1 MSQCQKCD
9 YHNWYLYKTLSNNQ
23 LRRKSCWN
31 TSKRNIKISF
41 IWRSC
46 LRKRKMCRFTKSTA
60 SAWWRMV
67 LPCSFQNNICIK
79 KRVTLHVLL
88 TDQYKVT
95 LFLLSEP
102 DFNDFPDIHAY
113 LLHRSALRRNV
124 HAHVLYTVH
133 LDYRKFFHIIEFKL
147 FCVSEMLEDLSV
159 FVCNAYP
166 RLFFS
171 SFTLFFW
178 YGQINY
184 MSVLTMLII
193 PPAYF
198 SFNLLWNL

>member
-1 MSQCQKCD
+1 MPAEKKNVPF
-9 YHNWYLYKTLSNNQ
+9 YEKHG
-23 LRRKSCWN
+23 
-31 TSKRNIKISF
+31 F
-41 IWRSC
+41 C
-46 LRKRKMCRFTKSTA
+46 LMEDGA
-60 SAWWRMV
+60 AM
-67 LPCSFQNNICIK
+67 Q
-79 KRVTLHVLL
+79 
-88 TDQYKVT
+88 
-95 LFLLSEP
+95 LSEP

-171 SFTLFFW
+171 SFTLFF
-178 YGQINY
+178 
-184 MSVLTMLII
+184 
-193 PPAYF
+193 
-198 SFNLLWNL
+198 